1 MADNLNVVALQ
12 GNLTRDAELKH
23 TNSGTAICEFS
34 LAVNNWFGKDH
45 ASFFNVT
52 IFGKQAESV
61 QQYLMKGKPVEIT
74 GKVKQERW
82 TDQNGNN
89 RSKVVIIADKVHLL
103 SSGETKGQDKEPDT
117 DNPDIDDID
126 F

>member
-103 SSGETKGQDKEPDT
+103 SSGETKGQNKEPDT

>member
-89 RSKVVIIADKVHLL
+89 RSKIVIIADKVHLL
-103 SSGETKGQDKEPDT
+103 SSGETKGQNKEPDT

>member
-23 TNSGTAICEFS
+23 TTSGTAICEFS

-103 SSGETKGQDKEPDT
+103 SSGETKGQNKEPDT